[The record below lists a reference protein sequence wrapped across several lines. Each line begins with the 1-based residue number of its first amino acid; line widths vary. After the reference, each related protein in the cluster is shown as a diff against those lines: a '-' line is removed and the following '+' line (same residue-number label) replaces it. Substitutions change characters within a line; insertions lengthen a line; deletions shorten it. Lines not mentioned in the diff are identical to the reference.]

1 MGGCNCNCLLK
12 DQEANNEMR
21 GGIMPGFEIKE
32 SKKEDILLEVK
43 NLNTENDINDD
54 KEIIN
59 FNNNKNDSLLLDK
72 NENKSEN
79 ENKFEKENKSEND
92 LKQDIENEKYEKN
105 EKEEIKGKEEIIDKL
120 KLTNYQ
126 TGITRNSF
134 QKMNSDVSSNN
145 SQIQEL
151 SESIL
156 DYLNEIR
163 TEPDNFEKEAEQHGV
178 GDIIQKAIN
187 DSNSCSNLIV
197 NMFFNLLLSSYIN
210 NNTIDGEDNK
220 ILLEEINKEEKL
232 KDYNKSLFVVEGD
245 TSNPNEV
252 VWKLIEDN
260 KDIALETFFS
270 SKIESL
276 ALCCQKS
283 HNKNKFKAYFLL
295 LSKIH

>member
-1 MGGCNCNCLLK
+1 MGCNCNCLLK
-12 DQEANNEMR
+12 DQEAGSEMR
-21 GGIMPGFEIKE
+21 GGILPGIEIKE

-59 FNNNKNDSLLLDK
+59 FNNNKNNSLLLDE
-72 NENKSEN
+72 NEKKSENVKKSEN
-79 ENKFEKENKSEND
+79 EKKSEND
-92 LKQDIENEKYEKN
+92 LKQDIENDNYKKN
-105 EKEEIKGKEEIIDKL
+105 EKEEMDKKEEIIDKL

-134 QKMNSDVSSNN
+134 KKMNSDVSSNN

-151 SESIL
+151 NETIFE
-156 DYLNEIR
+156 YFNEIR
-163 TEPDNFEKEAEQHGV
+163 TEPDNYEKEAEQHGV
-178 GDIIQKAIN
+178 GDIIQKAN
-187 DSNSCSNLIV
+187 ACTSLIA
-197 NMFFNLLLSSYIN
+197 NIFFNLLLSSYIN

-220 ILLEEINKEEKL
+220 NLLEEINKEDKI
-232 KDYNKSLFVVEGD
+232 KDYNKSLFVIDGD

-252 VWKLIEDN
+252 VWKLIEGN

-270 SKIESL
+270 NKIDSL
-276 ALCCQKS
+276 ALYCQKS